1 MTALVIAEHDKQTL
15 KGGTANA
22 VTAAAKMGGDV
33 HVLVAG
39 SGAKA
44 AADEASK
51 LAGVS
56 KVLHVEAAH
65 YDGGLAENYAALVMG
80 IAKSYS
86 HLVASASAFGKG
98 LMPRVAALL
107 DVA

>member
-1 MTALVIAEHDKQTL
+1 MAALVIAEHDNSTL

-39 SGAKA
+39 SGAKG
-44 AADEASK
+44 AADAASK

-56 KVLHVEAAH
+56 KVLQVEGAQYA
-65 YDGGLAENYAALVMG
+65 GGLAENYAALVVPM
-80 IAKSYS
+80 AKGYS
-86 HLVASASAFGKG
+86 HVVASASAFGKNC
-98 LMPRVAALL
+98 MPRIAA
-107 DVA
+107 